1 MDWGK
6 IPVIVGILKNNQD
19 KVMFNQDSKIKVA
32 VLEERVKI
40 HEEMV
45 ERVDAAIQ
53 TLSETNQ
60 NICKMLAVHDERI
73 MNCTISD
80 NNTNEKIGKLEIKVD
95 ELSKFRWMAAGVVA
109 ISLLFVP
116 VITDFITTSV
126 ISLTEQVKNK

>member
-1 MDWGK
+1 
-6 IPVIVGILKNNQD
+6 
-19 KVMFNQDSKIKVA
+19 MFSQDSKIKVA
-32 VLEERVKI
+32 VLEERVRI

-73 MNCTISD
+73 FNCTKSEEDI
-80 NNTNEKIGKLEIKVD
+80 NEKIGKIEGKVD

-109 ISLLFVP
+109 LALLFVP
-116 VITDFITTSV
+116 IVADFIPSSINSV
-126 ISLTEQVKNK
+126 IKQVKNK

>member
-1 MDWGK
+1 
-6 IPVIVGILKNNQD
+6 
-19 KVMFNQDSKIKVA
+19 MFGQDSKIKVA

-73 MNCTISD
+73 INCVRSD
-80 NNTNEKIGKLEIKVD
+80 EDINEKMGKLEVKVD
-95 ELSKFRWMAAGVVA
+95 ELSRFKWMAAGVVA
-109 ISLLFVP
+109 LALLFVP
-116 VITDFITTSV
+116 VVTDFITSSAN
-126 ISLTEQVKNK
+126 SLLEQVRNK

>member
-1 MDWGK
+1 
-6 IPVIVGILKNNQD
+6 
-19 KVMFNQDSKIKVA
+19 MFGQESKIKVA

-45 ERVDAAIQ
+45 ERVDAAIT

-80 NNTNEKIGKLEIKVD
+80 NNTNEKIGKLEVKVD
-95 ELSKFRWMAAGVVA
+95 ELSKFRWLAAGAVA
-109 ISLLFVP
+109 LVLLFVP
-116 VITDFITTSV
+116 VVTDFISSSINSFTR
-126 ISLTEQVKNK
+126 EVKTK

>member
-1 MDWGK
+1 
-6 IPVIVGILKNNQD
+6 
-19 KVMFNQDSKIKVA
+19 MFGQDSRIKVA

-53 TLSETNQ
+53 TLSKTNQ

-73 MNCTISD
+73 INCARSD
-80 NNTNEKIGKLEIKVD
+80 EDTNEKIGKLEIKVD

-109 ISLLFVP
+109 LALLFVP
-116 VITDFITTSV
+116 VVTDFITTSV
-126 ISLTEQVKNK
+126 NSLTEQVKNK

>member
-1 MDWGK
+1 
-6 IPVIVGILKNNQD
+6 
-19 KVMFNQDSKIKVA
+19 MFGQESKIKVA

-73 MNCTISD
+73 FNCTRND
-80 NNTNEKIGKLEIKVD
+80 EDLNEKIGKIEGKVD

-109 ISLLFVP
+109 IALLFVP
-116 VITDFITTSV
+116 VVTDFITSSINTV
-126 ISLTEQVKNK
+126 TEQVKNK

>member
-1 MDWGK
+1 
-6 IPVIVGILKNNQD
+6 
-19 KVMFNQDSKIKVA
+19 MFGQDSKIKVA

-73 MNCTISD
+73 FNCARSD
-80 NNTNEKIGKLEIKVD
+80 EDTNEKLGKLETKVD

-109 ISLLFVP
+109 LALLFVP
-116 VITDFITTSV
+116 VVTDFITTSV
-126 ISLTEQVKNK
+126 NSLTEQVKNK

>member
-1 MDWGK
+1 
-6 IPVIVGILKNNQD
+6 
-19 KVMFNQDSKIKVA
+19 MFGQDSKIKVA
-32 VLEERVKI
+32 VLEERVRI

-73 MNCTISD
+73 FNCARND
-80 NNTNEKIGKLEIKVD
+80 EDTNEKIGKLEIKIE
-95 ELSKFRWMAAGVVA
+95 ELFKFRWMAAGVIA

-116 VITDFITTSV
+116 FVTDFITSALNSV
-126 ISLTEQVKNK
+126 TEQVKNK

>member
-1 MDWGK
+1 
-6 IPVIVGILKNNQD
+6 
-19 KVMFNQDSKIKVA
+19 MFGQDSKIKVA

-73 MNCTISD
+73 FNCARSD
-80 NNTNEKIGKLEIKVD
+80 EDINEKMGKLEVKVD
-95 ELSKFRWMAAGVVA
+95 ELSRFKWMVAGIVSLA
-109 ISLLFVP
+109 LLFVP
-116 VITDFITTSV
+116 FVTDFINSS
-126 ISLTEQVKNK
+126 INSLTEQVKTK

>member
-1 MDWGK
+1 
-6 IPVIVGILKNNQD
+6 
-19 KVMFNQDSKIKVA
+19 MFGQDSKIKVA

-45 ERVDAAIQ
+45 ERVDAAIT

-73 MNCTISD
+73 VNCTRSD
-80 NNTNEKIGKLEIKVD
+80 ENINEKIGKIEGKVD

-109 ISLLFVP
+109 LALLFVP
-116 VITDFITTSV
+116 VLTDFITSSINSV
-126 ISLTEQVKNK
+126 TEQVKNK

>member
-1 MDWGK
+1 
-6 IPVIVGILKNNQD
+6 
-19 KVMFNQDSKIKVA
+19 MFGQDSKIKVA
-32 VLEERVKI
+32 VLEERVRI

-73 MNCTISD
+73 FNCARND
-80 NNTNEKIGKLEIKVD
+80 EDTNEKIGKLEIKVE
-95 ELSKFRWMAAGVVA
+95 ELFKFRWMAAGVIA

-116 VITDFITTSV
+116 FVTDFITSTLNS
-126 ISLTEQVKNK
+126 ITEQVKNK

>member
-1 MDWGK
+1 
-6 IPVIVGILKNNQD
+6 
-19 KVMFNQDSKIKVA
+19 MFSQDSKIKVA

-73 MNCTISD
+73 FNCTKSEED
-80 NNTNEKIGKLEIKVD
+80 MNEKIGKIEGKVD
-95 ELSKFRWMAAGVVA
+95 ELSKFRWMAAGIIA
-109 ISLLFVP
+109 LSLLFFP
-116 VITDFITTSV
+116 FATNFITSTFNSG
-126 ISLTEQVKNK
+126 TEQIKNK

>member
-1 MDWGK
+1 
-6 IPVIVGILKNNQD
+6 
-19 KVMFNQDSKIKVA
+19 MFGQDSKIKVA

-73 MNCTISD
+73 VNCARSD
-80 NNTNEKIGKLEIKVD
+80 ESTNEKLGKLEVKVD

-116 VITDFITTSV
+116 VVTDFILTSV
-126 ISLTEQVKNK
+126 NSFSEQVRNK

>member
-1 MDWGK
+1 
-6 IPVIVGILKNNQD
+6 
-19 KVMFNQDSKIKVA
+19 MFGQDSKIKVA

-73 MNCTISD
+73 INCARSD
-80 NNTNEKIGKLEIKVD
+80 ENTNEKIGKLEVKVD

-109 ISLLFVP
+109 LALLFVP
-116 VITDFITTSV
+116 VVTDFITTS
-126 ISLTEQVKNK
+126 INSITEQVKNK

>member
-1 MDWGK
+1 
-6 IPVIVGILKNNQD
+6 
-19 KVMFNQDSKIKVA
+19 MFGQDSRIKVA

-73 MNCTISD
+73 INCARSD
-80 NNTNEKIGKLEIKVD
+80 EDTNEKIGKLEIKVD

-109 ISLLFVP
+109 LALLFVP
-116 VITDFITTSV
+116 VVTDFITTSV
-126 ISLTEQVKNK
+126 NSLTEQVKNK

>member
-1 MDWGK
+1 
-6 IPVIVGILKNNQD
+6 
-19 KVMFNQDSKIKVA
+19 MFGQDSKIKVA

-73 MNCTISD
+73 FNCARND
-80 NNTNEKIGKLEIKVD
+80 EDTNEKIGKLEVKVD
-95 ELSKFRWMAAGVVA
+95 ELSKFRWMAAGIVA
-109 ISLLFVP
+109 VALLFVP
-116 VITDFITTSV
+116 FVTDFAFTTVNSF
-126 ISLTEQVKNK
+126 TEQIRNK

>member
-1 MDWGK
+1 
-6 IPVIVGILKNNQD
+6 
-19 KVMFNQDSKIKVA
+19 MFAQDSKIKVA

-73 MNCTISD
+73 GQCIREDVNII
-80 NNTNEKIGKLEIKVD
+80 EKVGKIEVKIE
-95 ELSKFRWMAAGVVA
+95 ELFKFRWMAAGIIA
-109 ISLLFVP
+109 FSITLVP
-116 VITDFITTSV
+116 IATNLVSSV
-126 ISLTEQVKNK
+126 FKANIENIRNK

>member
-1 MDWGK
+1 
-6 IPVIVGILKNNQD
+6 
-19 KVMFNQDSKIKVA
+19 MFGQDSKIKVA

-73 MNCTISD
+73 INCNISD
-80 NNTNEKIGKLEIKVD
+80 SNTNEKIGKLETKVD
-95 ELSKFRWMAAGVVA
+95 ELSKFRWMAAGVLA
-109 ISLLFVP
+109 LALLFVP
-116 VITDFITTSV
+116 FVTNFINTSV
-126 ISLTEQVKNK
+126 NSLMHQVKNK

>member
-1 MDWGK
+1 
-6 IPVIVGILKNNQD
+6 
-19 KVMFNQDSKIKVA
+19 MFGQDSKIKVA
-32 VLEERVKI
+32 VLEERVRI

-73 MNCTISD
+73 FNCARND
-80 NNTNEKIGKLEIKVD
+80 EDTNEKIGKLEIKVE
-95 ELSKFRWMAAGVVA
+95 ELFKFRWMAAGVIA

-116 VITDFITTSV
+116 FVTDFITSALNSV
-126 ISLTEQVKNK
+126 TEQVKNK

>member
-1 MDWGK
+1 
-6 IPVIVGILKNNQD
+6 
-19 KVMFNQDSKIKVA
+19 MFGQDSKIKVA

-73 MNCTISD
+73 FNCARSD
-80 NNTNEKIGKLEIKVD
+80 EDLNEKIGKIEGKVD
-95 ELSKFRWMAAGVVA
+95 ELSKFKWMAAGVVA
-109 ISLLFVP
+109 LALLFVP
-116 VITDFITTSV
+116 VATDFV
-126 ISLTEQVKNK
+126 ISAVNSITHQVKK

>member
-1 MDWGK
+1 
-6 IPVIVGILKNNQD
+6 
-19 KVMFNQDSKIKVA
+19 MFGQDSKIKVA

-73 MNCTISD
+73 MNCTLSD

-109 ISLLFVP
+109 LGLLFVP
-116 VITDFITTSV
+116 FVTDFISTSLN
-126 ISLTEQVKNK
+126 SLTEQVKNK

>member
-1 MDWGK
+1 
-6 IPVIVGILKNNQD
+6 
-19 KVMFNQDSKIKVA
+19 MFGQDSKIKVA

-73 MNCTISD
+73 FNCARSD
-80 NNTNEKIGKLEIKVD
+80 EDTNEKLGKLETKVD
-95 ELSKFRWMAAGVVA
+95 ELSKFRWMAAGILGIA
-109 ISLLFVP
+109 LLFVP
-116 VITDFITTSV
+116 VVTNFISSS
-126 ISLTEQVKNK
+126 INSFAEQVKK

>member
-1 MDWGK
+1 
-6 IPVIVGILKNNQD
+6 
-19 KVMFNQDSKIKVA
+19 MFGQDSKIKVA

-95 ELSKFRWMAAGVVA
+95 ELSKFRWMVAGVVA
-109 ISLLFVP
+109 LSLLLVP
-116 VITDFITTSV
+116 FITDFISNM
-126 ISLTEQVKNK
+126 SNSSTEQVKNK

>member
-1 MDWGK
+1 
-6 IPVIVGILKNNQD
+6 
-19 KVMFNQDSKIKVA
+19 MFGQDSKIKVA

-73 MNCTISD
+73 VNCARSD
-80 NNTNEKIGKLEIKVD
+80 ESTNEKLGKLETKVD

-116 VITDFITTSV
+116 VVTNFISSSINSV
-126 ISLTEQVKNK
+126 IGHTKNK

>member
-1 MDWGK
+1 
-6 IPVIVGILKNNQD
+6 
-19 KVMFNQDSKIKVA
+19 MFGQDSKIKVA

-73 MNCTISD
+73 INCTRSD
-80 NNTNEKIGKLEIKVD
+80 EGINEKIGKIEGKVD
-95 ELSKFRWMAAGVVA
+95 ELSKFRWMTAGVLA
-109 ISLLFVP
+109 LTLLFVP
-116 VITDFITTSV
+116 VINNIISSTFNSFIH
-126 ISLTEQVKNK
+126 QVRNK

>member
-1 MDWGK
+1 
-6 IPVIVGILKNNQD
+6 
-19 KVMFNQDSKIKVA
+19 MFGQDSKIKVA

-60 NICKMLAVHDERI
+60 NICKMLAVHDERLF
-73 MNCTISD
+73 NCARSD
-80 NNTNEKIGKLEIKVD
+80 ENMNEKIGKIEGKVD

-109 ISLLFVP
+109 LALFFVP
-116 VITDFITTSV
+116 FVTDFITSSV
-126 ISLTEQVKNK
+126 NSVTEQVKNK

>member
-1 MDWGK
+1 
-6 IPVIVGILKNNQD
+6 
-19 KVMFNQDSKIKVA
+19 MFGQDSKIKVA

-73 MNCTISD
+73 MNCAISD
-80 NNTNEKIGKLEIKVD
+80 NNTNEKLGKLEIKVD
-95 ELSKFRWMAAGVVA
+95 ELSKFRWMAAGVIA
-109 ISLLFVP
+109 LSLLFVP
-116 VITDFITTSV
+116 VVTDFINASV
-126 ISLTEQVKNK
+126 KSLSEQVNNK

>member
-1 MDWGK
+1 
-6 IPVIVGILKNNQD
+6 
-19 KVMFNQDSKIKVA
+19 MFGQDSKIKVA

-80 NNTNEKIGKLEIKVD
+80 NTTNEKIGKLEIKVD
-95 ELSKFRWMAAGVVA
+95 ELSKFRWMVAGVVA

-116 VITDFITTSV
+116 VVTDFVITSV
-126 ISLTEQVKNK
+126 NSFTEQVRNK